1 MAVAA
6 VALLLTLTLAG
17 CGSSRVLGNSTDI
30 ATVTTDNDLVPQD
43 QNLSDCVGTLERP
56 DCGAPKKSDLNMY
69 LTFGVLMAGMG
80 FIGWRIFASIRKRD
94 RDLEE
99 HLPEHTY

>member
-1 MAVAA
+1 M
-6 VALLLTLTLAG
+6 
-17 CGSSRVLGNSTDI
+17 
-30 ATVTTDNDLVPQD
+30 TTDNDLVPQD

-69 LTFGVLMAGMG
+69 LTFGVLMTGMA
-80 FIGWRIFASIRKRD
+80 FIGWRIFVAVRKRD
-94 RDLEE
+94 RDLDE